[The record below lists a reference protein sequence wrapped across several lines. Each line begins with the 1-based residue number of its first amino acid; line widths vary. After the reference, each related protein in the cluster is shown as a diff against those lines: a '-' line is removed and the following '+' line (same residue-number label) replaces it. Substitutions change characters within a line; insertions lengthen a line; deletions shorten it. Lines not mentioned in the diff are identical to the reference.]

1 MNVSANMED
10 IYKKVASQQAKPATQ
25 TRPSGQPPK
34 RVVRPTQTAK
44 PTQTARP
51 MQTAKQKS
59 VAQPPRP
66 PVAPQKPER
75 TVAPVTNVR
84 KKPSTK
90 QTTATPAETNEEAVV
105 VDYLANERK
114 YGYGLGVTGLG
125 RMVHFEG
132 LTDDGAVQYRLRTI
146 VDSKNATSDRI
157 PKYKPDG
164 EVDPEYMQDVCRTT
178 KVSVYKPLLD
188 EVCSQLADTLGLNF
202 QLRGTDVVAY
212 LLYRELTGR
221 YDKTLL
227 EPLLT
232 ERYGDF
238 KYLALHDKSKTETV
252 APTINHDIETM
263 EQTLHQMVD
272 QIQSSARVLH
282 QIQASVHKTQNQ
294 LKENNE
300 VVHGVAHA
308 VSYQLASDAGVISN
322 NVTDNEAVMQSY
334 LQADDAIRVAR
345 IVRQVGA
352 DAVAREATVSVDKTR
367 RNKPPTN

>member
-10 IYKKVASQQAKPATQ
+10 IYKKVAKQQTKPVTQ

-34 RVVRPTQTAK
+34 RVVKPTQTARPTQTAK
-44 PTQTARP
+44 PTQS
-51 MQTAKQKS
+51 AKQKS
-59 VAQPPRP
+59 VAQSPRP

-75 TVAPVTNVR
+75 NVAPVTNTR
-84 KKPSTK
+84 KQQTK
-90 QTTATPAETNEEAVV
+90 VAPAEPQEEAVV

-132 LTDDGAVQYRLRTI
+132 LTDDGAVQYRLRTT
-146 VDSKNATSDRI
+146 VDSKKATSDRI

-164 EVDPEYMQDVCRTT
+164 EIDPDYMQDVCRTT

-188 EVCSQLADTLGLNF
+188 EVCEQLQDTLGLNF
-202 QLRGTDVVAY
+202 QLKGTDVVAY

-221 YDKTLL
+221 YDKVLL

-238 KYLALHDKSKTETV
+238 KYLALHDKSKTET
-252 APTINHDIETM
+252 ATPTINHDIETM
-263 EQTLHQMVD
+263 EQTLHQMAE

-322 NVTDNEAVMQSY
+322 SVTDNEAVMQSY

-345 IVRQVGA
+345 IVRKVGA

-367 RNKPPTN
+367 RNKPPTS